1 MKLIEKLA
9 ATEVYSFPPRSVMLA
24 QELNRQRQNMLHQ
37 IAQSEVAQAST
48 GQAQQTPG
56 GTAAP
61 QTSAIQQASRN
72 QGRGATAK

>member
-9 ATEVYSFPPRSVMLA
+9 ATEVYSFPPRNVMLA

-37 IAQSEVAQAST
+37 IAQSEVAQASM
-48 GQAQQTPG
+48 GEAQRTPG

-61 QTSAIQQASRN
+61 QTSAIQQATRN